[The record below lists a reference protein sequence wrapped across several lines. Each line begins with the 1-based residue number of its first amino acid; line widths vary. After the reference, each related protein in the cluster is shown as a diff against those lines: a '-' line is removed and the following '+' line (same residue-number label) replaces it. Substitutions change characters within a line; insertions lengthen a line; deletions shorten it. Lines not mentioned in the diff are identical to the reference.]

1 MIHRIGDTYIRLDK
15 IVAIRLNH
23 IIGNGPTN
31 IVKLILFDNIED
43 INIEFN
49 DYAEAKDEV
58 DELIQKLEEFY
69 LDEKA
74 R

>member
-15 IVAIRLNH
+15 IVAIRLNN

-31 IVKLILFDNIED
+31 IVKLVLFDNIPE
-43 INIEFN
+43 IQIEFK
-49 DYAEAKDEV
+49 DYAQAKDEV

-69 LDEKA
+69 LNEKA
-74 R
+74 